1 MRQTL
6 KSAFAF
12 VAFIFFLL
20 LQGTPALSA
29 DKEYKFRVS
38 VYANV
43 DTPPESIPYERID
56 GVVLAFI
63 NPADDCGGFSET
75 EFPWAQEIVRRARAQ
90 EANGRKIIVTFAIG
104 GGGNDIANGRLES
117 IASNEGCRKQFA
129 GQVAEILSKNDL
141 NGVNLDWEF
150 PKPSSLG
157 NYTLLIKALR
167 ESIGT
172 KILSIAIY
180 DDSGKEDASGR
191 LTKDVFPFVDY
202 YMVMAYLAPRN
213 DAIKGWINPPWN
225 LPKSKLRLGL
235 AFFGDPDDGGPGV
248 GYNKLLGTVPPA
260 QVNACGDQVGIF
272 KINGLRLT
280 RELTRFA
287 MTEKLGGITAWELGQ
302 DRTDGISLLNAASET
317 SRMWENFAEWQPGT
331 SYPVGTIVRNRGN
344 LWLAISSA
352 PTTQRKSSAPTIQP
366 EPSLAN
372 SAFKQIEVM
381 KEWSAQKYYCGGDEV
396 WFGDAVYRAGQDPML
411 SMTNLSP
418 TGDLSLWKKLYTAS
432 LYDNSKTYK
441 KGERVFFNSS
451 VFVANNKTQGQS
463 PAKAL
468 ASWSPFVDTEAFD
481 FGKSYF
487 PGAMVRYM
495 GNKYIST
502 KSSLGLNPVV
512 ATDFWEPLKK

>member
-1 MRQTL
+1 MIQIM

-12 VAFIFFLL
+12 VAFIFFLP
-20 LQGTPALSA
+20 LQDTPAPSA
-29 DKEYKFRVS
+29 DKGNKFRVS

-43 DTPPESIPYERID
+43 KTSPESIPYERLD
-56 GVVLAFI
+56 GLVLAFI
-63 NPADDCGGFSET
+63 NPVDDCRGFSET
-75 EFPWAQEIVRRARAQ
+75 EFPWVQEIVRRARAQ
-90 EANGRKIIVTFAIG
+90 EANGSKITVTFAIG
-104 GGGNDIANGRLES
+104 GGDNEITNERLES
-117 IASNEGCRKQFA
+117 ISSSEGCREQFA
-129 GQVAEILSKNDL
+129 GQVAAILANNDL

-150 PKPSSLG
+150 PKSSSLG
-157 NYTLLIKALR
+157 NYTLLIKELR
-167 ESIGT
+167 ESIGS

-191 LTKDVFPFVDY
+191 LTTDVFPFVDY
-202 YMVMAYLAPRN
+202 YMVMAYLGPRN
-213 DAIKGWINPPWN
+213 DAIRRWINPPWN

-235 AFFGDPDDGGPGV
+235 AFFGNRDDGKGSLS
-248 GYNKLLGTVPPA
+248 YKQLLESVSA
-260 QVNACGDQVGIF
+260 SQVNPCGDQVGIYKF
-272 KINGLRLT
+272 NGLRTT

-302 DRTDGISLLNAASET
+302 DRTDSISLLDAASET

-331 SYPVGTIVRNRGN
+331 PYSVGTVIRNRGN
-344 LWLAISSA
+344 LWLV
-352 PTTQRKSSAPTIQP
+352 KSSAPSTQP
-366 EPSLAN
+366 EPGPAN

-381 KEWSAQKYYCGGDEV
+381 KAWSAQNYYCGGEEV
-396 WFGDAVYRAGQDPML
+396 WFGGTVYRAVQDPML

-418 TGDLSLWKKLYTAS
+418 TADLSLWKKLYTAS
-432 LYDNSKTYK
+432 LYDNSKTYQ

-451 VFVANNKTQGQS
+451 VYIANIKTKGQS

-481 FGKSYF
+481 FGKSYS

-495 GNKYIST
+495 GNKYLST

-512 ATDFWEPLKK
+512 ATDFWEPLRK